1 MLFRR
6 IKKLF
11 TRFSMIFTPK
21 QPSLKARL
29 LWSHINDVAQPQ
41 WRKQANR
48 NHNVY

>member
-1 MLFRR
+1 MFQK

-11 TRFSMIFTPK
+11 TRFSTIFAPK

-29 LWSHINDVAQPQ
+29 IWSHINDVAQPQ

-48 NHNVY
+48 NIY